1 MIKKNIM
8 ITKKEILDIIK
19 KEQRINLHTERCV
32 LLEKNYEKV
41 VDNIIEKIN
50 LKRKAKKSM
59 DTLNFEIWKKDNLV
73 KIYGLY
79 FSKCYDDVLTEKQVK
94 ILYNKYNSMV
104 LSKDTNII
112 V

>member
-1 MIKKNIM
+1 M

-19 KEQRINLHTERCV
+19 KEQRINLYTERCV

-59 DTLNFEIWKKDNLV
+59 DTLNFEIWKKDNFA

-79 FSKCYDDVLTEKQVK
+79 FSKCSDDALTEKQVK
-94 ILYNKYNSMV
+94 ILYNKYDSIV
-104 LSKDTNII
+104 SRKDANMI
-112 V
+112 VQY

>member
-1 MIKKNIM
+1 M

-19 KEQRINLHTERCV
+19 KEQRINLYTERCS
-32 LLEKNYEKV
+32 LLEKDYKKV

-59 DTLNFEIWKKDNLV
+59 EALNFEIWKKGNFV

-79 FSKCYDDVLTEKQVK
+79 FSKYSDDALTEKEVK
-94 ILYNKYNSMV
+94 ILYNKYCNSYNYNSIV
-104 LSKDTNII
+104 LNKSH
-112 V
+112 